1 MARISSLIDASSSE
15 RRGHAIRVTAA
26 AWDVACLGCHGLT
39 AEQRRFAIREK
50 LHVPVQWAE
59 ELGVELLLEPH
70 GIVTDSVEGMAEL
83 LELLGHRESVGICLD
98 TGNSWLGGGEPLEF
112 IRRFGKRIR
121 HVHWKDMG
129 AEWLDR
135 RGEVFGC
142 GMATIALGDGVVGIP
157 EIVDAL
163 ERIGFDGYTTLEVAG
178 EENVKRSVAR
188 LKEWSSRAAGAR

>member
-1 MARISSLIDASSSE
+1 M
-15 RRGHAIRVTAA
+15 TAA